1 MFADGN
7 GDGAVIMTD
16 RHINTA
22 PYYEEDEH
30 HHYGFVIVA
39 VVLSVVIHFAA
50 LKRAQDMRFDVTAN
64 LDPALREQREI
75 KPPAH
80 IENLAEDP
88 LSPVE
93 NPFAGNPS
101 ETPSVGIQGEVA
113 ELASK
118 PDTALS
124 APRVSEEALGVAK
137 DVPVEIPEPQP
148 VTDGWQPRQ
157 QVIEVVDRLVR
168 DDVVPMPRLEVPS
181 IERISTAPDYIPPV
195 TITKDLLKTPPMPS
209 TPIPLPNPGATPAPA
224 AITPEKIEVP
234 ETTTPE
240 AQTPEATISRFGEK
254 PSDISTFKPVD
265 SRLMAKAKVFR
276 PNGETG
282 RSYFRLEIAAR
293 DPSVLPVV
301 PKDIVFV
308 QDASRSLAEERLHFC
323 RDALNQSIRFLP
335 ATDRFNVVLFR
346 EDAEFCFEGWASP
359 TEENL
364 AKAKSFIDAMKPRGD
379 TDVFKSMQSI
389 LSLPRDP
396 ARPLIIV
403 LVTDGK
409 ATKGLT
415 ESSRIIGEF
424 SKLNDN
430 VSVFA
435 LGTHGRANNYLL
447 DMLSF
452 CNRGTARVVTSGRWD
467 IPKNIS
473 AVIEGCSQPVLGRVG
488 VTTDLMS
495 HADLYP
501 LPSANLY
508 ANRTLEYYGSCP
520 GDVTN
525 LVVQVRGEGGKSK
538 CDIIFQMDLS
548 HAESGGDEIRE
559 NWVRRR
565 MYSLIGEYARNPS
578 PAILDAMQRL
588 SLETGMPIPY
598 RQQFIR

>member
-1 MFADGN
+1 
-7 GDGAVIMTD
+7 MTD
-16 RHINTA
+16 RHISTA
-22 PYYEEDEH
+22 PYYEEDDH
-30 HHYGFVIVA
+30 HHYGFVAVA
-39 VVLSVVIHFAA
+39 VILSAVIHFVA
-50 LKRAQDMRFDVTAN
+50 LRRAQDMRLDITATI
-64 LDPALREQREI
+64 DPALREQREI

-80 IENLAEDP
+80 IDNLNEDP
-88 LSPVE
+88 LRPVE
-93 NPFAGNPS
+93 NPFAGDPS
-101 ETPSVGIQGEVA
+101 ATPSAGIQAEVA

-148 VTDGWQPRQ
+148 VTEGWQPRQ

-168 DDVVPMPRLEVPS
+168 DDVAIMPRLEVPA
-181 IERISTAPDYIPPV
+181 IERISAAPDYIPPV
-195 TITKDLLKTPPMPS
+195 SLTKEILKTPPLPP
-209 TPIPLPNPGATPAPA
+209 TPIPLPNPGATPTPA
-224 AITPEKIEVP
+224 AAVP
-234 ETTTPE
+234 EEIEIPEAPTPE
-240 AQTPEATISRFGEK
+240 AQTPEATISHFGEK
-254 PSDISTFKPVD
+254 PSDIAAVKPVD

-323 RDALNQSIRFLP
+323 RDALNQAIRLLNP
-335 ATDRFNVVLFR
+335 GDRFNVALFR
-346 EDAEFCFEGWASP
+346 ENAEFCFEGWASP

-364 AKAKSFIDAMKPRGD
+364 ARAKSFIDAIKSRGD
-379 TDVFKSMQSI
+379 TDVFNSMKTI
-389 LSLPRDP
+389 LSLPRDN

-409 ATKGLT
+409 ATRGLT

-447 DMLSF
+447 DLLTF
-452 CNRGTARVVTSGRWD
+452 CNRGTASVVTSGRWD
-467 IPKNIS
+467 IPKNFAAIS
-473 AVIEGCSQPVLGRVG
+473 EGCSQPVLGRVG

-548 HAESGGDEIRE
+548 QAESGGNEIRE
-559 NWVRRR
+559 NWVHRR

-578 PAILDAMQRL
+578 PALLDAMRQL

-598 RQQFIR
+598 RDKLLH

>member
-1 MFADGN
+1 
-7 GDGAVIMTD
+7 MTD

-22 PYYEEDEH
+22 PYYEEDDH
-30 HHYGFVIVA
+30 HHYGFVAVA
-39 VVLSVVIHFAA
+39 VILSVVIHFVAFR
-50 LKRAQDMRFDVTAN
+50 RAQDMRFDVMAN

-80 IENLAEDP
+80 IDNLTEDP
-88 LSPVE
+88 LRPIE
-93 NPFAGNPS
+93 NPFAGDPS
-101 ETPSVGIQGEVA
+101 ATPSLGIQAEVA
-113 ELASK
+113 ELASQ
-118 PDTALS
+118 PDAALS

-137 DVPVEIPEPQP
+137 AVPVEIPEPQP
-148 VTDGWQPRQ
+148 VNEGWQPRQ
-157 QVIEVVDRLVR
+157 KVIEVVDRLVR
-168 DDVVPMPRLEVPS
+168 DDVVPMPRLEVPA
-181 IERISTAPDYIPPV
+181 IERVATAPDYIPPV
-195 TITKDLLKTPPMPS
+195 TLTKDLLKTPPMPP
-209 TPIPLPNPGATPAPA
+209 TPIPLPNPGATPTPA
-224 AITPEKIEVP
+224 AITPAEIDVP

-254 PSDISTFKPVD
+254 PADISSFKPVD
-265 SRLMAKAKVFR
+265 SRLAAKAKVFR
-276 PNGETG
+276 PYGETG

-323 RDALNQSIRFLP
+323 RDALNQAIRLLP
-335 ATDRFNVVLFR
+335 KGDRFNVVLFR

-364 AKAKSFIDAMKPRGD
+364 ARAKAFIDAMKSRGD
-379 TDVFKSMQSI
+379 TDVFKSMQAI
-389 LSLPRDP
+389 LGLPRDK

-447 DMLSF
+447 DLLTF
-452 CNRGTARVVTSGRWD
+452 CNRGMANVVTSGRWD
-467 IPKNIS
+467 IPKNIM
-473 AVIEGCSQPVLGRVG
+473 AVTEGCSQPVLGRVG
-488 VTTDLMS
+488 VTTDIMS

-508 ANRTLEYYGSCP
+508 ANRTLEYFGSCP
-520 GDVTN
+520 ADVTN

-548 HAESGGDEIRE
+548 QAEAGGDEIRE

-598 RQQFIR
+598 RDQFVR

>member
-1 MFADGN
+1 
-7 GDGAVIMTD
+7 MTD

-22 PYYEEDEH
+22 PYYEEDDH
-30 HHYGFVIVA
+30 HHYGFVAVA
-39 VVLSVVIHFAA
+39 VILSAIIHFAA
-50 LKRAQDMRFDVTAN
+50 YRRAQDMRFDVSAS
-64 LDPALREQREI
+64 LDPVLREQREI

-80 IENLAEDP
+80 IENLTEDP
-88 LSPVE
+88 LRPVE

-101 ETPSVGIQGEVA
+101 ATPALGIQAEVA
-113 ELASK
+113 ELASQ
-118 PDTALS
+118 PDAALS

-137 DVPVEIPEPQP
+137 EVPVEIPEPQP
-148 VTDGWQPRQ
+148 VNEGWQPRQ

-181 IERISTAPDYIPPV
+181 IERISAAPDYIPPV
-195 TITKDLLKTPPMPS
+195 TLTKDLLKTPPMPS
-209 TPIPLPNPGATPAPA
+209 TPIPLPNPGATPTPA
-224 AITPEKIEVP
+224 AITPEEIDVP

-265 SRLMAKAKVFR
+265 SRLAAKAKVFR

-323 RDALNQSIRFLP
+323 RDALNQTIRLLNP
-335 ATDRFNVVLFR
+335 GDRFNVVLFR

-364 AKAKSFIDAMKPRGD
+364 ARAKAFIDAMKSRGD
-379 TDVFKSMQSI
+379 TDVFKSMQAI
-389 LSLPRDP
+389 LGLPRDN

-447 DMLSF
+447 DLLTF
-452 CNRGTARVVTSGRWD
+452 CNRGTANVVTSGRWD
-467 IPKNIS
+467 IPKNIM
-473 AVIEGCSQPVLGRVG
+473 AVTEGCSQPVLGRVG
-488 VTTDLMS
+488 VTTDIMS

-525 LVVQVRGEGGKSK
+525 LVVQVRGEGGKAK

-548 HAESGGDEIRE
+548 QAESGGDEIRE

-598 RQQFIR
+598 RNQIVR